1 MKNMEKTSAVKI
13 RFLGTSHG
21 KPEPDRFCSSAIVEV
36 GEKKYMIDAGAPVV
50 ALCVRAKIDP
60 QDISACFVTHMH
72 GDHANGLVEFADYI
86 NYFCPRGNAPEFFL
100 PEQAGVDALV
110 AWTQV
115 VGGGIRRLPT
125 ISAYSAGEVYSDG
138 EFSLEARPSAHL
150 KDRPSYSFAVSTG
163 DKRILFS
170 GDISGEMTEFLAH
183 ATTEHWNAVVVEAAH
198 NDLVVSAEKLC
209 KLDTE
214 LLIINHFSPSKNGGK
229 FEKMQALLPF
239 ASELAADG
247 RVFEL

>member
-1 MKNMEKTSAVKI
+1 MENNPKVRI

-21 KPEPDRFCSSAIVEV
+21 KPEPDRFCSSAVVEA

-50 ALCVRAKIDP
+50 ALCVRAGIDP

-86 NYFCPRGNAPEFFL
+86 NYFCPRGDAPEFFL

-110 AWTQV
+110 AWTKV
-115 VGGGIRRLPT
+115 VGGGLRRLPGIRT
-125 ISAYSAGEVYSDG
+125 YSAGQVWSDG

-150 KDRPSYSFAVSTG
+150 KDRPSYSFAVSAG
-163 DKRILFS
+163 GRRILFS

-183 ATTEHWNAVVVEAAH
+183 GCSEPWDAVIVEAAH
-198 NDLVVSAEKLC
+198 NDLVVSAEKLK
-209 KLDTE
+209 KLDTK
-214 LLIINHFSPSKNGGK
+214 LLIINHFCPAKNHGK
-229 FEKMQALLPF
+229 FEKMCELLPF
-239 ASELAADG
+239 PAALAADG
-247 RVFEL
+247 SVFEL

>member
-1 MKNMEKTSAVKI
+1 MDKPMDVKL

-21 KPEPDRFCSSAIVEV
+21 KPEPDRFCSSAIVQV
-36 GEKKYMIDAGAPVV
+36 GEKNYMIDAGAPVV

-86 NYFCPRGNAPEFFL
+86 NYFCPGGNAPEFFL
-100 PEQAGVDALV
+100 PEQDGVDALV
-110 AWTQV
+110 AWTKV
-115 VGGGIRRLPT
+115 VGGGIHRLPP
-125 ISAYSAGEVYSDG
+125 ISAYAAGEVYSDG
-138 EFSLEARPSAHL
+138 VFSLEARHSAHL
-150 KDRPSYSFAVSTG
+150 KNRPSYSFALSAG

-170 GDISGEMTEFLAH
+170 GDISGDMTEFLAH
-183 ATTEHWNAVVVEAAH
+183 ATLEHWDAVIVEAAH
-198 NDLVVSAEKLC
+198 NDLVVSAEKLRE
-209 KLDTE
+209 LDTE
-214 LLIINHFSPSKNGGK
+214 LLIINHFCPAKNEGK
-229 FEKMQALLPF
+229 FEVMRSMLPF